1 MIDLGP
7 GTPIRQLEAS
17 TLYYFWSINARHR
30 RRGHH
35 VGYICFKGMF
45 LVSGDTYQDPSQRGP
60 RVRSFLLGR
69 DLRLAA
75 GRPTSSRGLG
85 RRDRCQMFHRV
96 CTRTRHDPH
105 LRQGPQRRPV
115 CSQEGAQQAQHA
127 ISSRAYHVGRV
138 QDWGLAYHTARQ
150 GRGPSSRTD
159 MTTHLA
165 AKPRQICESRLWNRV
180 RAAAG
185 SAGQELTID
194 MFALPRFRVQ
204 SDPGRTNKE
213 KSRSTGSQQD
223 CGIPPSSYAQ
233 CAASD
238 TRDRYRVVFARR

>member
-1 MIDLGP
+1 
-7 GTPIRQLEAS
+7 
-17 TLYYFWSINARHR
+17 
-30 RRGHH
+30 
-35 VGYICFKGMF
+35 
-45 LVSGDTYQDPSQRGP
+45 
-60 RVRSFLLGR
+60 
-69 DLRLAA
+69 
-75 GRPTSSRGLG
+75 
-85 RRDRCQMFHRV
+85 
-96 CTRTRHDPH
+96 
-105 LRQGPQRRPV
+105 
-115 CSQEGAQQAQHA
+115 
-127 ISSRAYHVGRV
+127 
-138 QDWGLAYHTARQ
+138 
-150 GRGPSSRTD
+150 

-185 SAGQELTID
+185 SAGRELTID
-194 MFALPRFRVQ
+194 MFAVSANAKLQRFRVQ